1 MALGSIITGTMA
13 NRRAKDAQK
22 VADRAAKD
30 LTRRMDVS
38 QQDMTAYRPEAAE
51 ARMRALRAR
60 LGVMQPL
67 SNMTGEVTGRPQAEL
82 APLGTSPLAMQPLP
96 SQLSTLGANGK
107 PDETKLRANGIDPKD
122 PNAQALLEQKLRGYG
137 YNVPPRGGVK

>member
-22 VADRAAKD
+22 ASNRAAYD
-30 LTRRMDVS
+30 LTKRMETS
-38 QQDMTAYRPEAAE
+38 AADMGAYRPEAAE

-60 LGVMQPL
+60 LGIMGPL
-67 SNMTGEVTGRPQAEL
+67 SNMTEATTGMPQADL
-82 APLGTSPLAMQPLP
+82 APLGQSPLAMQPLP
-96 SQLSTLGANGK
+96 SQLSTTTPGA
-107 PDETKLRANGIDPKD
+107 ANRLSAYGIDPKD

-137 YNVPPRGGVK
+137 YNTGGGK

>member
-22 VADRAAKD
+22 ASNRAAKD

-60 LGVMQPL
+60 LGIMEPM
-67 SNMTGEVTGRPQAEL
+67 SNMTGAITGMPQADL
-82 APLGTSPLAMQPLP
+82 APLGQSPLSMQALP
-96 SQLSTLGANGK
+96 SQLSTTGADGKVDATKLGAF
-107 PDETKLRANGIDPKD
+107 GIDPKD
-122 PNAQALLEQKLRGYG
+122 PNAQRLLEERLRGYG
-137 YNVPPRGGVK
+137 YNVPPRGGK